1 MKANSELKNII
12 KNRRNTKN
20 FNNKNIS
27 NEDINS
33 LLDVAIWAPNH
44 RNTEPWRFF
53 VIKKDSEIKN
63 KIADGIIE
71 IQNNINKLDLSEKQK
86 NKIHEEVRN
95 YPCLIFVFSLEDE
108 NEEISEENYGATCCA
123 IQNIQLM
130 ATSLGLG
137 VGWSTGKIA
146 KINGISEILGIEE
159 QVKIVG
165 VLTIGYSDTV
175 KTKSRTSHKKLTKWL

>member
-1 MKANSELKNII
+1 MQANSELKKII

-33 LLDVAIWAPNH
+33 LLDVAVWAPNH

-53 VIKKDSEIKN
+53 VIKKDSKIKK

-71 IQNNINKLDLSEKQK
+71 IQNNINNLDLSEKQK

-95 YPCLIFVFSLEDE
+95 YPCLIFVFSLEDK

-137 VGWSTGKIA
+137 VGWSTGKIS
-146 KINGISEILGIEE
+146 KINAISEILGIEE

-165 VLTIGYSDTV
+165 VLTIGYSDTI
-175 KTKSRTSHKKLTKWL
+175 KTKSRTSYKILTKWL

>member
-1 MKANSELKNII
+1 MKANSELKKII

-33 LLDVAIWAPNH
+33 LLDVAVWAPNH

-71 IQNNINKLDLSEKQK
+71 IQKNINNLDLSEKQK
-86 NKIHEEVRN
+86 KKIHEEVRN
-95 YPCLIFVFSLEDE
+95 YPCLIFVFCL
-108 NEEISEENYGATCCA
+108 
-123 IQNIQLM
+123 
-130 ATSLGLG
+130 
-137 VGWSTGKIA
+137 
-146 KINGISEILGIEE
+146 
-159 QVKIVG
+159 
-165 VLTIGYSDTV
+165 
-175 KTKSRTSHKKLTKWL
+175 